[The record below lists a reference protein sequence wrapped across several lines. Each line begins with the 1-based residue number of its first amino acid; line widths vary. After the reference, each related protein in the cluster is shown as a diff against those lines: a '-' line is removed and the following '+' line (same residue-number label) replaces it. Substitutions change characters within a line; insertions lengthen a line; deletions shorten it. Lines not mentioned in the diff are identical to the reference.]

1 MSVKKYPSI
10 NGLRAISILM
20 VIAFHLTAMEYFE
33 QPFTQM
39 VWLEPFTKIFHNGYF
54 GVNVFFVISG
64 FLITTLLMKEEIQSG
79 TISLKKF
86 FIRRTLRIFPAY
98 YFLLLVYAVLQFCA
112 IIYINWGSWATA
124 VTYMKYFNWKKDW
137 FTSHAWSLSIEEHFY
152 LFWPFL
158 FMQGQKIRR
167 NATVIMMVLAPLLLL
182 LMQILS
188 IGWLNDQIIFTRI
201 DAIATGCYFAIYQ
214 DVIIE
219 KLSKYW
225 TLCFYASLIVLFA
238 LPNLWEL
245 STDSNSEVFK
255 IAFGTLKGP
264 LGNFAIG
271 TLMMY
276 SVFGPQRLW
285 FKFLNLRIMNFI
297 GLISY
302 SLYLW
307 QQLFINKT
315 ELWFNQFPVNIF
327 LILVIAT
334 FSYYIIERP
343 FLQLKKKFVSIK

>member
-1 MSVKKYPSI
+1 MSIKKIPSI
-10 NGLRAISILM
+10 NGLRAISILV
-20 VIAFHLTAMEYFE
+20 VIAFHLTAMGFLP
-33 QPFTQM
+33 QPYTDI
-39 VWLEPFTKIFHNGYF
+39 VWLEPFTKIFYNGYL

-64 FLITTLLMKEEIQSG
+64 FLITTLLMKETVKTG
-79 TISLKKF
+79 TISFKKF

-112 IIYINWGSWATA
+112 IIDINWGSWATA
-124 VTYMKYFNWKKDW
+124 ITYMKYFNWKKDW

-158 FMQGQKIRR
+158 FLQGEKIRK
-167 NATVIMMVLAPLLLL
+167 NASVIMMVLAPLMLLI
-182 LMQILS
+182 MQLFS
-188 IGWLNDQIIFTRI
+188 VRWLNDQIIFTRI

-214 DVIIE
+214 DLIIE
-219 KLSKYW
+219 KLRHYW
-225 TLCFYASLIVLFA
+225 TLWFYVSLIVLFA

-245 STDSNSEVFK
+245 ADQSSSQVFK
-255 IAFGTLKGP
+255 IAFGTLKGTV
-264 LGNFAIG
+264 GNFAIG
-271 TLMMY
+271 ILMMY

-307 QQLFINKT
+307 QQLFIYKSAH
-315 ELWFNQFPVNIF
+315 WFNQFPVNIF
-327 LILVIAT
+327 LILVLAT
-334 FSYYIIERP
+334 FSYYIIERQ
-343 FLQLKKKFVSIK
+343 FLQLKKKFSNL